1 MASTMTVEDR
11 GKASIMYVKALEK
24 NNRFKN

>member
-1 MASTMTVEDR
+1 MTVDDR

-24 NNRFKN
+24 NHRFKN